1 MCEEE
6 DFGLP
11 DLLQKI
17 NSRREISSLFD
28 SKNGAKVKHR
38 KSQFLTSLGY

>member
-11 DLLQKI
+11 DLLHNI
-17 NSRREISSLFD
+17 NSRREISSQFD
-28 SKNGAKVKHR
+28 SKTGARVQHG